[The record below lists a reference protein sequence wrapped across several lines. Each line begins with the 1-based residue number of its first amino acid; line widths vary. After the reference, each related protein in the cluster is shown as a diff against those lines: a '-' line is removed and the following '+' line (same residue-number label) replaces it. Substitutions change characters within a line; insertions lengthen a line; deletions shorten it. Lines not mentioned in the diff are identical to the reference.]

1 MKRRKFLLST
11 GVTAAGLML
20 GCDTKAG
27 SNLHKDH
34 LIGLQLYSVRDEV
47 KDGLDKLLGKVAAA
61 GYGSVEMYGF
71 NAADNFFKHTPGE
84 VAAMLKRHK
93 LISPSGHYQLDLF
106 DKDGKQVVDAALA
119 LGHKYVV
126 IPWFPPEQRDS
137 LDDYKVIAGK
147 INKAAQLCKDNKLKM
162 AYHNHDF
169 EFTKYEGGVSGYD
182 ILLKE
187 CDKNLVDFELDLYWV
202 KFANE
207 NALDIFK
214 KNPGRIKM
222 WHVKDMDKSDPAK
235 QTEVGSGII
244 DFKSI
249 FAEAKLSGMEYFY
262 VEQENVPVPGDAVI
276 KKSNDYVRKN
286 LLPILK

>member
-1 MKRRKFLLST
+1 MNRRKFLLST
-11 GVTAAGLML
+11 GVTAAGVFI
-20 GCDTKAG
+20 GCDIKAG
-27 SNLHKDH
+27 NSLHKDH

-47 KDGLDKLLGKVAAA
+47 KDGLDQLLGRVAAA

-71 NAADNFFKHTPGE
+71 NITDNFFKHAPGE
-84 VAAMLKRHK
+84 VAAMLKAHK

-106 DKDGKQVVDAALA
+106 DKDGQQVVDAALA
-119 LGHKYVV
+119 LGHRYVV

-137 LDDYKVIAGK
+137 LDDYKVIAEK
-147 INKAAQLCKDNKLKM
+147 INKAARLCKDNKLRM

-169 EFTKYEGGVSGYD
+169 EFTRYDGGVSGYD

-187 CDKNLVDFELDLYWV
+187 CDKDLVDFELDLYWV

-222 WHVKDMDKSDPAK
+222 WHVKDMDKNDPKK
-235 QTEVGSGII
+235 QTAVGSGII

-249 FAEAKLSGMEYFY
+249 FAEAELSGMEYFY
-262 VEQENVPVPGDAVI
+262 VEQENLPVPGDDTI
-276 KKSNDYVRKN
+276 KKSSEYVRKN
-286 LLPILK
+286 LLPLLK

>member
-1 MKRRKFLLST
+1 MNRRKFLLST
-11 GVTAAGLML
+11 GVTAAGVMI
-20 GCDTKAG
+20 GCDIKAG
-27 SNLHKDH
+27 NNLHKDH

-47 KDGLDKLLGKVAAA
+47 KDGLDKLFGKIAAA
-61 GYGSVEMYGF
+61 GYGSVEMFGF
-71 NAADNFFKHTPGE
+71 NVTDHYFKHTPAE
-84 VAAMLKRHK
+84 VAAMLKAHK

-106 DKDGKQVVDAALA
+106 DKDGQQVVDAALA

-147 INKAAQLCKDNKLKM
+147 INKAALLCKNNQLKM

-187 CDKNLVDFELDLYWV
+187 CDKELVDFELDLYWV
-202 KFANE
+202 KYANE

-222 WHVKDMDKSDPAK
+222 WHVKDMDKNDPK
-235 QTEVGSGII
+235 TQTAVGSGII

-249 FAEAKLSGMEYFY
+249 FAEARLSGMEYFY
-262 VEQENVPVPGDAVI
+262 VEQENLPVPGDAVI
-276 KKSNDYVRKN
+276 KKSCDYVRES